1 MLSGITQGTFD
12 LVSLPIRG
20 AAEAAKAWQPDCWGL
35 KAFPMLFL
43 SSSADINCSL

>member
-1 MLSGITQGTFD
+1 MSGIAQGTFD

-20 AAEAAKAWQPDCWGL
+20 AADAAKAWQPDCRGL

-43 SSSADINCSL
+43 ASSTDINCSL